1 MKKEPGLDPISNTMY
16 ALEEFKPKEM
26 EELYLLNNFLGIK
39 VLMGLKANYR
49 RKARA
54 LYQTMVMSAIIGF
67 LTFLAASGI
76 AAFTVSQ
83 NWLNNPKLSFIP
95 IMAIICVGGAL
106 TYMAFNLLRVN
117 AAKNLKDKKEPI
129 SPEFIDRVL
138 RHRQSIHN
146 IFSFAK
152 GNRVGPD
159 NSIPDD
165 ADETSMGNTL
175 MSDMIGA
182 KTEHDEDDELH
193 GKGKITYKE
202 YLEEEDGNA
211 VEV

>member
-1 MKKEPGLDPISNTMY
+1 MPGLDPISNTMY
-16 ALEEFKPKEM
+16 TLEDFKQEEM
-26 EELYLLNNFLGIK
+26 EELYLLNNFLGLK

-54 LYQTMVMSAIIGF
+54 LYQSMVMAAIFGF
-67 LTFLAASGI
+67 VTFLAASGI

-83 NWLNNPKLSFIP
+83 NWLNDPKLSFIP
-95 IMAIICVGGAL
+95 IMSIICVGGAL
-106 TYMAFNLLRVN
+106 TYMCFNLLRVS
-117 AAKNLKDKKEPI
+117 AAKNLKDRKQEI
-129 SPEFIDRVL
+129 SPKFIDRVL

-152 GNRVGPD
+152 GNKVGPD

-165 ADETSMGNTL
+165 ADEITMGNSL

-182 KTEHDEDDELH
+182 KTDQDEDDELH
-193 GKGKITYKE
+193 GKGEITYKE
-202 YLEEEDGNA
+202 YLEEEEKNA

>member
-1 MKKEPGLDPISNTMY
+1 MNDEPGVDPISNTMY
-16 ALEEFKPKEM
+16 SLEKFEPEEM
-26 EELYLLNNFLGIK
+26 EELYLLNNFLGLN

-54 LYQTMVMSAIIGF
+54 LYQSMIMSAVGGF
-67 LTFLAASGI
+67 VAFLAASGI

-83 NWLNNPKLSFIP
+83 NWLNDPKLSFIP
-95 IMAIICVGGAL
+95 IMSIICVGGAL
-106 TYMAFNLLRVN
+106 TYMCFNILRFS
-117 AAKNLKDKKEPI
+117 AAKRLKNRKKEI
-129 SPEFIDRVL
+129 SPEFIERVL
-138 RHRQSIHN
+138 NHRRSIHE

-152 GNRVGPD
+152 GNRVAPD

-165 ADETSMGNTL
+165 ADETPMGNSL

-182 KTEHDEDDELH
+182 KTDHDEDDELH
-193 GKGKITYKE
+193 GKGEITYKD
-202 YLEEEDGNA
+202 YIEEEDDRA

>member
-1 MKKEPGLDPISNTMY
+1 MPILQS
-16 ALEEFKPKEM
+16 
-26 EELYLLNNFLGIK
+26 
-39 VLMGLKANYR
+39 
-49 RKARA
+49 
-54 LYQTMVMSAIIGF
+54 
-67 LTFLAASGI
+67 
-76 AAFTVSQ
+76 
-83 NWLNNPKLSFIP
+83 IP
-95 IMAIICVGGAL
+95 ILAGRLLQGRQH
-106 TYMAFNLLRVN
+106 TLLRVN